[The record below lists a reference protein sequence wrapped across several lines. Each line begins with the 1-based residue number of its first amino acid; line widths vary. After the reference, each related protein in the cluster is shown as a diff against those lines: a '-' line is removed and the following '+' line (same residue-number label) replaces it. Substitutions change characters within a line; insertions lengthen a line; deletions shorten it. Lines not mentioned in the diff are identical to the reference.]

1 MGTYE
6 SVEPGV
12 LPVQG
17 LVDPDNPSGLLDGE
31 VVLLVA
37 GEDGVGDQ
45 TALGV
50 PRDQPRHCRVPCRS
64 LAHLVE
70 GSSAISIQ

>member
-17 LVDPDNPSGLLDGE
+17 LVDPDNPRGPLLQGY
-31 VVLLVA
+31 L
-37 GEDGVGDQ
+37 
-45 TALGV
+45 
-50 PRDQPRHCRVPCRS
+50 
-64 LAHLVE
+64 
-70 GSSAISIQ
+70 